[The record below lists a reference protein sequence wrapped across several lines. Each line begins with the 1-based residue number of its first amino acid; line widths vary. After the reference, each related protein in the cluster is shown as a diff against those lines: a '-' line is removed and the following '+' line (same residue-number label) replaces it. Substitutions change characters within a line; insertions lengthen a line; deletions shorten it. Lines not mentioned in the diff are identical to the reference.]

1 MGRLTDYLTPRDDS
15 VHFILKKEGQPVAAI
30 YKKGETEEHR
40 TPPPKTHQDSDAQT
54 ADND

>member
-1 MGRLTDYLTPRDDS
+1 MGRLIDYLTPREDS
-15 VHFILKKEGQPVAAI
+15 VQFILKKKGRPVAAL

-40 TPPPKTHQDSDAQT
+40 TPSLKPRQDSDAQT